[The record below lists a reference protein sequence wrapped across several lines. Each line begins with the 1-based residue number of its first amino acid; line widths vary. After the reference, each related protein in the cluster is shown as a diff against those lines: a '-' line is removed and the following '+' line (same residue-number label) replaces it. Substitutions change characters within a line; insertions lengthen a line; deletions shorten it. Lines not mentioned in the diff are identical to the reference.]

1 MFLLSSKKKTR
12 QLAGHFTNMNSDRE
26 ADEREETPYCGRFS
40 RTLTSLFHTH
50 SLPKILL
57 NSPLY
62 CKAFFHKIFK
72 DVTQSQICHKR
83 DFLKV
88 FNDPLVCYTMSM
100 LKRC

>member
-1 MFLLSSKKKTR
+1 
-12 QLAGHFTNMNSDRE
+12 MNSDRE
-26 ADEREETPYCGRFS
+26 ADEREEIPYSDGIFS
-40 RTLTSLFHTH
+40 SLTYLFHTH

-83 DFLKV
+83 DLLKV